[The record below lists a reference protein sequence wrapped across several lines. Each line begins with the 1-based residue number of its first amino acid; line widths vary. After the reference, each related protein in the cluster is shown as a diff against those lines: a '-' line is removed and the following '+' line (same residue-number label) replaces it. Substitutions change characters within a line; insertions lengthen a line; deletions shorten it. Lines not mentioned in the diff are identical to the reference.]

1 MCIVRL
7 NCLEYKNNY
16 EHSGITFMNI
26 LTSVL
31 MPMSLSNVYQNE
43 KKILLWHKNV
53 IREINDSWWVISKT
67 GKKIELFYQYEFQS
81 HAV

>member
-1 MCIVRL
+1 
-7 NCLEYKNNY
+7 
-16 EHSGITFMNI
+16 MNI

-67 GKKIELFYQYEFQS
+67 GKKIELFYQYEF
-81 HAV
+81 